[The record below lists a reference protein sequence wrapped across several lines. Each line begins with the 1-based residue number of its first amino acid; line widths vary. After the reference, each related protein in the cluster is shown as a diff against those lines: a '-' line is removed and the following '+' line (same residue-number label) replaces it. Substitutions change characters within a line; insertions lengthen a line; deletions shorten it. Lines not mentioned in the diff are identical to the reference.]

1 MEQRRYKAINF
12 DLYTHEL
19 KKLYPGTNYRHA
31 YYDIRFF
38 FLKNNFIH
46 RQGSGYVS
54 TTKLTVNNIYN
65 LIEKLAARYEWIG
78 QSINKMDVTDVGI
91 PYDLV
96 DVFQK
101 DPLD

>member
-54 TTKLTVNNIYN
+54 TTKLTVNNSTFPPVKQVELLEN
-65 LIEKLAARYEWIG
+65 PSK
-78 QSINKMDVTDVGI
+78 
-91 PYDLV
+91 
-96 DVFQK
+96 
-101 DPLD
+101 